1 MCIMVVQTYD
11 LDSYQETFAAWLDGM
26 LPSDDEDA
34 FNSLFSTNMD
44 LQELLDAND
53 QIDESFEQMID
64 NGYELPEELSMDFEL
79 PQIDSDFDE
88 EVLPYDEDSY
98 EEFEDNS
105 DSLSE
110 DEPNENVSDSF
121 FEEDLDLL

>member
-1 MCIMVVQTYD
+1 MVVQTYD